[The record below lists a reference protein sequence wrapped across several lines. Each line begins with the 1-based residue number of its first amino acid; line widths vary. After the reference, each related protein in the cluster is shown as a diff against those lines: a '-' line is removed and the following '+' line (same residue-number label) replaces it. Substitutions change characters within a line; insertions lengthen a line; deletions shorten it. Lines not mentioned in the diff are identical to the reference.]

1 MLKDRIVSS
10 VVGIPL
16 VLLFLFLGRYVF
28 AFMVAVIV
36 LLSMD
41 ELYSIL
47 AMREY
52 RPNVMV
58 GIITGTAI
66 VVGALVGGLTGMM
79 LVITVATAVVM
90 MWQIF
95 NQGSILNASLT
106 MIALLYIA
114 LTLSHL
120 TLLYDLPFGLI
131 GVLMVFVGTWIS
143 DIAAYSIGSA
153 FGKRKL
159 MPSVSANKT
168 LEGFLA
174 GILFPAVVIAILFT
188 LSWLPLSGEQGT
200 LYAALKGIAMGLII
214 GIAAPVGDLVESR
227 IKREMRIKDS
237 GALIPGHG
245 GFLDRFDSLIFTAVA
260 GYYYW
265 LLVVK

>member
-1 MLKDRIVSS
+1 MLKERIISAVI
-10 VVGIPL
+10 GIPV
-16 VLLFLFLGRYVF
+16 VLLFLFLGRYLF

-36 LLSMD
+36 LMSMD
-41 ELYSIL
+41 ELYSML

-52 RPNVMV
+52 KPNIVV
-58 GIITGTAI
+58 GIVAGVAV

-95 NQGSILNASLT
+95 DQGSIINNSLT
-106 MIALLYIA
+106 MMGLLYVA

-120 TLLYDLPFGLI
+120 ILLRDLPYGLI
-131 GVLMVFVGTWIS
+131 GVLTVFIGTWVS
-143 DIAAYSIGSA
+143 DIGAYSIGSA
-153 FGKRKL
+153 IGKRKIA
-159 MPSVSANKT
+159 PAISANKT
-168 LEGFLA
+168 LEGLLA
-174 GILFPAVVIAILFT
+174 GIAFPVIVLAVLFT
-188 LSWLPLSGEQGT
+188 LSWIPVAEDKGILL
-200 LYAALKGIAMGLII
+200 AALKGAAMGLAI

-227 IKREMRIKDS
+227 IKREMRVKDS

-245 GFLDRFDSLIFTAVA
+245 GFLDRFDSVIFTAVF

-265 LLVVK
+265 LTVV